1 MKKAE
6 MEMMMKMMSM
16 MMGIEE
22 EKKSTTKKPRG
33 AMAIYE
39 IKSEFDREVFEEIA
53 EEMGVL
59 FTSKNGKKFVGA
71 TYENGVEVASRRENV
86 AKVYREMDARAEAE
100 GKIKPKSE
108 DKPSKLEDMSKEE
121 LIAMIKALTK

>member
-22 EKKSTTKKPRG
+22 EKKATTKKPRG

-39 IKSEFDREVFEEIA
+39 LKSEFDREVFEEIA